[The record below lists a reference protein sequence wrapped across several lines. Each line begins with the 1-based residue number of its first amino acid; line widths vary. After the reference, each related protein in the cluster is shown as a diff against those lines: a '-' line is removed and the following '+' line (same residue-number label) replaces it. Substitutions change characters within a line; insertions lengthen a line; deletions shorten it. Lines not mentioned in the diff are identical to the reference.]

1 MMLIHT
7 NTVME
12 IYNHVFKQTDM
23 CLVILVNTLI
33 G

>member
-23 CLVILVNTLI
+23 FLVIFVNTLI